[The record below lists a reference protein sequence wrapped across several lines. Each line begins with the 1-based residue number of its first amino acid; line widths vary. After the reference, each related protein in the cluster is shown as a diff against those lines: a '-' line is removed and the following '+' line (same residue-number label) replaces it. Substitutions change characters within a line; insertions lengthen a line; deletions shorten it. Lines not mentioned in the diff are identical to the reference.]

1 MYGPV
6 EAGLVPRIRDSRQV
20 DSARGVGSTLRQIV
34 AVARNANIT
43 FLAAAV
49 AYYGFVSIVPLLLV
63 AIAVGTWVAGPE
75 LTEATLTA
83 LGGFLTSSGELIV
96 RDALANRAGRAPA
109 TVVGLLLLTWSS
121 TKFFR
126 GLDAAFS
133 AVYGVPGIDPI
144 TDQLVDAL
152 VVLVVVGLAVVAAVG
167 IGIVLPTLITIP
179 YAGVLATVGVFF
191 ALTVAFLPAFYRF
204 PDVEM
209 PVREALPGTLLAAA
223 IWTVLTQAF
232 RVYSAYA
239 DGFQLY
245 GIFGAAI
252 LLVTFFYLGATIIML
267 GAVANAVLAGRTD
280 DESSSEEEVP
290 RPSAAPDVTE
300 LARQVR
306 ALELEVDA
314 KTISRQDIESE
325 LKGYVRSRMRR
336 SKARGW
342 GPYLV
347 LLYGTV
353 MTLGAFYYL
362 EGMWAIGAMFVLWLS
377 TLGLYALMLM
387 VGVGIKGLAIPASL
401 LDRFR
406 GDGS

>member
-1 MYGPV
+1 MV
-6 EAGLVPRIRDSRQV
+6 R
-20 DSARGVGSTLRQIV
+20 
-34 AVARNANIT
+34 VARHANIT

-49 AYYGFVSIVPLLLV
+49 AYYGFVSLVPLLLV

-75 LTEATLTA
+75 VTEATLTA
-83 LGGFLTSSGELIV
+83 LGGFLTSSGELVV

-109 TVVGLLLLTWSS
+109 TIIGLLLLTWSS

-133 AVYGVPGIDPI
+133 AVYGLPGVDPI

-152 VVLVVVGLAVVAAVG
+152 VVLGVVALALVAAVG
-167 IGIVLPTLITIP
+167 IGIVLPTLVTIP
-179 YAGVLATVGVFF
+179 FAGILATVGVFL

-209 PVREALPGTLLAAA
+209 NVREALPGTLLAAG

-232 RVYSAYA
+232 RIYSAYA
-239 DGFQLY
+239 EGFQLY

-280 DESSSEEEVP
+280 EDSPPDEDVP
-290 RPSAAPDVTE
+290 RPSAAPDVAE

-306 ALELEVDA
+306 ALQLEVDA
-314 KTISRQDIESE
+314 KTVSRQDVESE
-325 LKGYVRSRMRR
+325 LKGYVRSRIRR
-336 SKARGW
+336 GQARGW

-377 TLGLYALMLM
+377 TLGLYVLMLM
-387 VGVGIKGLAIPASL
+387 VGAGIKGLTIPASL

-406 GDGS
+406 GGNS

>member
-1 MYGPV
+1 MQ
-6 EAGLVPRIRDSRQV
+6 RTRDTRETGST
-20 DSARGVGSTLRQIV
+20 RGVGSTLRQI
-34 AVARNANIT
+34 ARVARNANNT

-75 LTEATLTA
+75 LTAATLTA
-83 LGGFLTSSGELIV
+83 LGGFLTSSGELVV
-96 RDALANRAGRAPA
+96 RDALANRTGRAPA
-109 TVVGLLLLTWSS
+109 TIVGLLLLTWSS

-133 AVYGVPGIDPI
+133 AVYGIPGVDPL

-152 VVLVVVGLAVVAAVG
+152 VVLAVVGLAVVAAVG

-179 YAGVLATVGVFF
+179 FAGVLATVGVFL

-209 PVREALPGTLLAAA
+209 PIREALPGTLLAAA

-232 RVYSAYA
+232 RLYSAYA

-252 LLVTFFYLGATIIML
+252 LLVTFFYVGATIIML

-280 DESSSEEEVP
+280 DDSPSEADVP

-306 ALELEVDA
+306 ALQLEVDA
-314 KTISRQDIESE
+314 KTISRQDVESE
-325 LKGYVRSRMRR
+325 LKGYVRRRMRS

-342 GPYLV
+342 GPYVV

-353 MTLGAFYYL
+353 MTLGAFFYL
-362 EGMWAIGAMFVLWLS
+362 DGVWAIGAMLVLWLS

-387 VGVGIKGLAIPASL
+387 VGVGVKGLTLPGAL